1 MNAVPT
7 IRRQSASAG
16 ERRSRLY
23 LFLILLLCYVYF
35 LPRWADPNQNSR
47 LDMIMAIVDDGTF
60 QIDRYVQ
67 NTVDYARVG
76 EHYYSDKAPGAAFLA
91 VPVYAAL
98 KPMLNHPSVE
108 RLLTRLSHTP
118 AFQATLQPD
127 GTGLLVGKV
136 RLAVIQMAAA
146 LVTAALPTALLGIL
160 MYVLLAQFTDRP
172 WPRLLVAL
180 GYGLLTPAFPYAGA
194 FYGHQL
200 SAAGLFAAFVLVFAG
215 KKPLTNPT
223 LLGIGLLLGYSIIT
237 EYPVALIAGILFL
250 YTLYRL
256 DAKWRIGWVI
266 LAGSI
271 VAAGWM
277 CYNTVVFGGP
287 LTLGYGYSELW
298 QKQHHTGFMSLTLPH
313 WDALWGIAFSP
324 FRGLFV
330 LSPLLLLAVLGLV
343 LWWRSGKHHPEF
355 WVVLASVVAM
365 LAFNSTSGMWWGGFA
380 VGPRYLLPML
390 PFFVL
395 PLIFVFCEGERLP
408 WLWGISAALA
418 LWSLVA
424 TWGLTLAGQ
433 AFPSD
438 TIGNPLVEYA
448 WPHWCAGDI
457 ARNLGMALH
466 LRGVASLLPLFV
478 IVGVLFAGLILSTL
492 GDWPASAV
500 RRLG

>member
-1 MNAVPT
+1 MILAV
-7 IRRQSASAG
+7 
-16 ERRSRLY
+16 
-23 LFLILLLCYVYF
+23 
-35 LPRWADPNQNSR
+35 
-47 LDMIMAIVDDGTF
+47 VDDGTF
-60 QIDRYVQ
+60 QIDPYVQ
-67 NTVDYARVG
+67 NTVDYAKVR

-91 VPVYAAL
+91 IPVYAAL
-98 KPMLNHPSVE
+98 KPLLNHPGVE
-108 RLLTRLSHTP
+108 RLLTRLSYSP
-118 AFQATLQPD
+118 AFQATLQPG

-136 RLAVIQMAAA
+136 RLAVVQMAAA
-146 LVTAALPTALLGIL
+146 FVTAALPTALLGVL

-200 SAAGLFAAFVLVFAG
+200 SAAGLFAVFFLVFAG
-215 KKPLTNPT
+215 KKPLSVPT

-250 YTLYRL
+250 YIFYRL
-256 DAKWRIGWVI
+256 DAKRRIGWVI
-266 LAGSI
+266 LGGSI
-271 VAAGWM
+271 VAAGWIR
-277 CYNTVVFGGP
+277 YNTVVFGGP

-313 WDALWGIAFSP
+313 WDALWGITFSP

-330 LSPLLLLAVLGLV
+330 LSPLLFLTVPGLA
-343 LWWRSGKHHPEF
+343 LWWRSGKHHPEL
-355 WVVLASVVAM
+355 WVVLTSIVAM
-365 LAFNSTSGMWWGGFA
+365 LVFNSASGMWWGGFA

-390 PFFVL
+390 PSCAL
-395 PLIFVFCEGERLP
+395 PLVFVFCEGERLL
-408 WLWGISAALA
+408 WLRGTSAVLG

-438 TIGNPLVEYA
+438 TIGNPLLEYA
-448 WPHWCAGDI
+448 WPHWCAGDV

-466 LRGVASLLPLFV
+466 LRGVASLLPLLV
-478 IVGVLFAGLILSTL
+478 MVGVLFAGLALSTR
-492 GDWPASAV
+492 GDRPEV
-500 RRLG
+500 P